1 MELLQLRYFYESAK
15 TENFTRTAEKFQVPT
30 TSVSASVK
38 RLEKELGCQLFERI
52 ANRIVLN
59 ENGRLL
65 QQALCSV
72 FRDLDSVTETLA
84 THNRDT
90 REVKILVRGM
100 RRQVTEMITEY
111 SSQHKNI
118 HFKTVFDY
126 GNTDFSQFDIIIDEK
141 KSSYTEYERI
151 ELFSMRLRLKCNK
164 GNQLCGK
171 ALTLNRLCNQPFIL
185 MDENSNMNEILTKA
199 CKRAGFTPTI
209 SVLCNDIECYEKF
222 LAAGMGIGIGREAA
236 DGLSG
241 DVCDLNVTDFREHYT
256 VYAYYSPKE
265 YYGNVKDFID
275 FLKSKEI

>member
-1 MELLQLRYFYESAK
+1 M
-15 TENFTRTAEKFQVPT
+15 
-30 TSVSASVK
+30 
-38 RLEKELGCQLFERI
+38 
-52 ANRIVLN
+52 
-59 ENGRLL
+59 
-65 QQALCSV
+65 
-72 FRDLDSVTETLA
+72 
-84 THNRDT
+84 
-90 REVKILVRGM
+90 
-100 RRQVTEMITEY
+100 
-111 SSQHKNI
+111 
-118 HFKTVFDY
+118 
-126 GNTDFSQFDIIIDEK
+126 DIIIDEK
-141 KSSYTEYERI
+141 KSSYTEYEHI

-164 GNQLCGK
+164 SNQLCGK

-241 DVCDLNVTDFREHYT
+241 DVCDLNVMDFREHYT